1 MSKIFFWAVENSTNF
16 FKSAEKFPKIFNITK
31 LKERKKERKK
41 EKENSCPEPQVE
53 ACCDQMKEKKGEKFF
68 FVVILFCT

>member
-1 MSKIFFWAVENSTNF
+1 
-16 FKSAEKFPKIFNITK
+16 
-31 LKERKKERKK
+31 LKERKK

-53 ACCDQMKEKKGEKFF
+53 ACCDQMKEKKGEQIF